1 MWHAVLEVLNRI
13 LNLDRR
19 WIFSMMAVCILV
31 PLLLDQGVP
40 FSTDPAVESIY
51 EAIENLDEGD
61 NVIVSCDYDP
71 GSKPELQPFTEALFQ
86 HLFRK
91 KIKVVVSCL
100 WPAAPPLV
108 EQAIAK
114 ALEIEGIRELG
125 LVKDADYVNLGYKD
139 GRQLVMLSMGENIH
153 ATFPVTYDQTP
164 ISQIPL
170 MRQLKKLGDFDLFIN
185 VSGGSPGTKEWV
197 ETAQG
202 RFGLTMA
209 ASCTAVMAPDNIP
222 YYESGQL
229 IGLAGGMKGSADYES
244 LVGIEG
250 GSATKG
256 MAAQSFGHLLII
268 LFIFLGNLAYF
279 GTRKRR
285 TR

>member
-1 MWHAVLEVLNRI
+1 MLGLLNRFLAI
-13 LNLDRR
+13 DRR
-19 WIFSMMAVCILV
+19 WIFLLMGLCILG
-31 PLLLDQGVP
+31 PLLMPIGLPFTTDQ
-40 FSTDPAVESIY
+40 AVVNIY
-51 EAIENLDEGD
+51 DAIEQLNEGD

-91 KIKVVVSCL
+91 KLNVVVSCL

-108 EQAIAK
+108 EQAIQK
-114 ALEIEGIRELG
+114 ALDLPEIA
-125 LVKDADYVNLGYKD
+125 ADPPVRDLNYTNLGYKD

-153 ATFPVTYDQTP
+153 STFPNTYGGTP
-164 ISQIPL
+164 IGQVPL
-170 MRQLKKLGDFDLFIN
+170 MQQLRRLGDFDLFVN

-202 RFGLTMA
+202 RFGLKMV

-229 IGLAGGMKGSADYES
+229 IGLAGGMKGSADYET
-244 LVGIEG
+244 LVGVKG
-250 GSATKG
+250 GSATRG
-256 MAAQSFGHLLII
+256 MDAQSAGHLLII
-268 LFIFLGNLAYF
+268 LFIILGNVAYF
-279 GTRKRR
+279 GTRKRGGR
-285 TR
+285 

>member
-1 MWHAVLEVLNRI
+1 MWHAILRFLNRI
-13 LNLDRR
+13 LTLDRR
-19 WIFSMMAVCILV
+19 WIFSFMAICILV
-31 PLLLDQGVP
+31 PLLLDQSLP
-40 FSTDPAVESIY
+40 FTTDPAVEAIY
-51 EAIENLDEGD
+51 EAIEDLDAGD

-91 KIKVVVSCL
+91 DINVVISCL

-108 EQAIAK
+108 GQAITL
-114 ALEIEGIRELG
+114 ALEQEGIRDMG
-125 LVKDADYVNLGYKD
+125 LEQGIDYVNLGYKD

-153 ATFPVTYDQTP
+153 STFPVTYDGTP
-164 ISQIPL
+164 IGQVPL

-229 IGLAGGMKGSADYES
+229 IGLAGGMKGSADYET

-250 GSATKG
+250 GAATKG

-268 LFIFLGNLAYF
+268 LFIFLGNVAYF
-279 GTRKRR
+279 GTRKRGGK
-285 TR
+285 